1 MLRSRKRDAGE
12 LWREVVEAAA
22 AGTYAERLDA
32 VLAVL
37 GERTGLP
44 SRHLYLADEGS
55 RRIHLERSVVVGRAA
70 TVTTDQEGGAE
81 AAGPSP
87 QAELPRTD
95 EERAQRVVRTA
106 AGPMLAT
113 PLVVGDR
120 YVGAL
125 LAGPVDESVPG
136 GVREAATEVA
146 EPAAFVVEA
155 ARREET
161 QRRELADLRTRLDTG
176 RRLQGSALELDAF
189 VALLLDL
196 ARSATGS
203 DAGFVAIVG
212 DDGVPR
218 VHAETGLPEGFV
230 AGLDL
235 QPDTG
240 IFDWAPAAEGGAL
253 LLRDFE
259 AVVARGVRSIL
270 AVPLIE
276 GDRPVGIFAL
286 VNLTSGGQFDV
297 EALDL
302 LAAFAEQAR
311 LMLGNAQLFDRFVDR
326 YLGTLRGLATALD
339 ARRPWTHGH
348 HPAVTRISEAVAV
361 ELGLDAATVD
371 AVRTAAE
378 IHDVGMAGLA
388 GEAWSADVEHTA
400 VATSLV
406 EHLPLHPAIA
416 PAIATHHEWYDGWGL
431 PSGLRGDD
439 IPIGGRIIGL
449 AVVAAELLAGDPLRP
464 PYSLRQVVDELERR
478 AGSQFD
484 PRVVAAATTVLPGLG
499 LDRIMED

>member
-1 MLRSRKRDAGE
+1 
-12 LWREVVEAAA
+12 VVEAAA
-22 AGTYAERLDA
+22 TGSYAERLDA
-32 VLAVL
+32 VLGVV

-44 SRHLYLADEGS
+44 SRHLYVADEGS
-55 RRIHLERSVVVGRAA
+55 RRIHLERSVVVGPA
-70 TVTTDQEGGAE
+70 TTILTEQEGGAE
-81 AAGPSP
+81 AAGPTP
-87 QAELPRTD
+87 QAELPRSD
-95 EERAQRVVRTA
+95 EERTQRVVRTA

-113 PLVVGDR
+113 PLLVGDR

-125 LAGPVDESVPG
+125 LVGPVSDAVPG
-136 GVREAATEVA
+136 PVRDAATEIA
-146 EPAAFVVEA
+146 EPVAHAVDA
-155 ARREET
+155 ARREEQ
-161 QRRELADLRTRLDTG
+161 QRRELQDLRARLDTG
-176 RRLQGSALELDAF
+176 RRLQGSALELDSF
-189 VALLLDL
+189 VSLLLDL
-196 ARSATGS
+196 ARTSTGS

-218 VHAETGLPEGFV
+218 VRATVGLPDGFTT
-230 AGLDL
+230 GLDL
-235 QPDTG
+235 RPEAG
-240 IFDWAPAAEGGAL
+240 VFDWAPAADGGAL

-259 AVVARGVRSIL
+259 AMAERNVRSIL
-270 AVPLIE
+270 AVPLLE
-276 GDRPVGIFAL
+276 GHRPLGIFAL

-326 YLGTLRGLATALD
+326 YLGTLRGLASALD

-348 HPAVTRISEAVAV
+348 HPAVTRIATAVAV
-361 ELGLDAATVD
+361 ELGLDPATVD

-388 GEAWSADVEHTA
+388 AGEAWAVDVEHA
-400 VATSLV
+400 SVATSLV
-406 EHLPLHPAIA
+406 EHLPLHPAVA
-416 PAIATHHEWYDGWGL
+416 PAIGTHHEWFDGWGL
-431 PSGLRGDD
+431 PNGLRGDE

-449 AVVAAELLAGDPLRP
+449 AVVATELLAGDPVRP
-464 PYSLRQVVDELERR
+464 AYALPQVLDELERR

-484 PRVVAAATTVLPGLG
+484 PRVVAAATRVLPGLG

>member
-1 MLRSRKRDAGE
+1 MLRSRKREAAD
-12 LWREVVEAAA
+12 LWREVVEVAAD
-22 AGTYAERLDA
+22 GTYAERLDA
-32 VLAVL
+32 LLATL

-55 RRIHLERSVVVGRAA
+55 RRIHLERSVIASTAA
-70 TVTTDQEGGAE
+70 TAMASQEGGAE
-81 AAGPSP
+81 AAGPTP
-87 QAELPRTD
+87 QAELPRSD
-95 EERAQRVVRTA
+95 EERNQRVVRTA

-113 PLVVGDR
+113 PLLVGDR

-136 GVREAATEVA
+136 GVREAAAEVA
-146 EPAAFVVEA
+146 EPAAFVVDG
-155 ARREET
+155 ARREEA

-218 VHAETGLPEGFV
+218 LHAETGLPDDF
-230 AGLDL
+230 APGLDL
-235 QPDTG
+235 RPDTG

-259 AVVARGVRSIL
+259 AVVERGVRSIL
-270 AVPLIE
+270 AVPLFD

-311 LMLGNAQLFDRFVDR
+311 LMLGNAQLFDRFVDG

-348 HPAVTRISEAVAV
+348 HPIVTRIATAVAA
-361 ELGLDAATVD
+361 ELGLDQATVD

-378 IHDVGMAGLA
+378 VHDVGMAGMA
-388 GEAWSADVEHTA
+388 GEAWSTDVEHTA

-406 EHLPLHPAIA
+406 EHLPLHPAVA

-431 PSGLRGDD
+431 PNGLRGDD
-439 IPIGGRIIGL
+439 IPIGGRVIGL
-449 AVVAAELLAGDPLRP
+449 AVVATELLAGDPLRP

-484 PRVVAAATTVLPGLG
+484 PRVVAAATRVLPGLD
-499 LDRIMED
+499 LDPTTED